1 MTKRIL
7 IVDDEED
14 IRDVVR
20 VSIEEFAGWLA
31 MTAASGAE
39 GLQIARTSVLDV
51 ILMDISMPDMD
62 GFQMCEAL
70 KADTQTQ
77 NIPVVVLTAKA
88 LQDDSDRFAKLDV
101 AGVITKP
108 FNPITVWRQVAETM
122 DWSI

>member
-31 MTAASGAE
+31 MTAASGGE
-39 GLQIARTSVLDV
+39 GLQIARTEALDV

-88 LQDDSDRFAKLDV
+88 LQGDSDRFAKLDV

-108 FNPITVWRQVAETM
+108 FNPITVWRQVAEIM
-122 DWSI
+122 DWSV